1 MGQRCL
7 DRKTELRR
15 NCRRTSTYTRCRS
28 VGAGMGTRVW
38 IWVLIVRT
46 TARGAPKPARN
57 ASEVPTNGAKT
68 HRRHRVIKGI
78 NTNLSFHSTRR
89 PMGPA
94 GFGYSVSGVQFFG
107 LTVLCAGHQ
116 PHLAGGL
123 QAMQQ
128 GGIDRL
134 ARQFVGGGLNSN
146 QINHLRQNASET
158 HYRGQSTGD
167 FGWRWC
173 ACRRCGSVAHGRGK
187 RQRAT
192 AGQLPH
198 APAQGRAQDPY
209 LPHHSQW

>member
-116 PHLAGGL
+116 PQLAGDL

-134 ARQFVGGGLNSN
+134 AGPWVGGGLNSN

-158 HYRGQSTGD
+158 HYRGQ
-167 FGWRWC
+167 
-173 ACRRCGSVAHGRGK
+173 RRHADCKRPRRARSGRAVAHSR
-187 RQRAT
+187 
-192 AGQLPH
+192 
-198 APAQGRAQDPY
+198 
-209 LPHHSQW
+209 